1 MKNVLVTGAN
11 KGIGLAVVTEVLRT
25 QPDALVILGSRDLAR
40 GTEAR
45 ARLLRDNPTWDNRL
59 ITLQL
64 DVSCDTSVAHAS
76 AALSDLLPSAELHG
90 IVNNAGMGSGT
101 VAEVIDVNLHGIRRV
116 CAQIA
121 PLLSPGGRII
131 NVTSASA
138 PNFVANCTE
147 QRRAFFCNPDIEW
160 EELQSFIELCGELE
174 PSRLQELGLGSDSA
188 YGFSKACANS
198 YTLLL
203 ARQYPDLYVNAC
215 TPGFIETDLGKEF
228 LGSRTPEEAGMRSP
242 TDGAQVVLE
251 LLFGETRGS
260 GHYYGSDALRSPMD
274 RYRAPGSA
282 EFTGGD

>member
-1 MKNVLVTGAN
+1 M
-11 KGIGLAVVTEVLRT
+11 
-25 QPDALVILGSRDLAR
+25 
-40 GTEAR
+40 
-45 ARLLRDNPTWDNRL
+45 
-59 ITLQL
+59 
-64 DVSCDTSVAHAS
+64 
-76 AALSDLLPSAELHG
+76 
-90 IVNNAGMGSGT
+90 
-101 VAEVIDVNLHGIRRV
+101 
-116 CAQIA
+116 
-121 PLLSPGGRII
+121 LSPGGRII

-174 PSRLQELGLGSDSA
+174 PSRLQELSLGSDSA